1 MNTQTRIGRE
11 RVRERVNLS
20 VGFRVG
26 RRGRGRGASFR
37 TQSSAPVIDG
47 FGSDR
52 ANGSLRRGEAPLGGR
67 RATEFD
73 GGVEHREAAASDYNG
88 HLKLTV
94 SLPEFQF
101 QLFLILCF
109 AKLD

>member
-1 MNTQTRIGRE
+1 M
-11 RVRERVNLS
+11 RERVNLS

-26 RRGRGRGASFR
+26 RRGRGASFR

-52 ANGSLRRGEAPLGGR
+52 ANRSLRRGEAALGGKGP
-67 RATEFD
+67 TEFD
-73 GGVEHREAAASDYNG
+73 SGVEHGEAAASDYNG

-94 SLPEFQF
+94 SLPQFQF
-101 QLFLILCF
+101 QFFLILCF